1 MVKGIEPPSK
11 TELEGLLGSALPLWD
26 GILELARK
34 SHAPLDSVWKPSK
47 TAFGRMC
54 LLQQKKR
61 TLLYLIPENGEV
73 RIAIVLGERAFQL
86 AMASSLPE
94 AIKTLLLEAKP
105 YVEGRGIRFPST
117 SQEDLPMIS
126 ELLRIKTARP

>member
-1 MVKGIEPPSK
+1 VVKGIEAPSK
-11 TELEGLLGSALPLWD
+11 AELEGLLGSAIPLWD

-34 SHAPLDSVWKPSK
+34 SHAPLDPVWKPSK
-47 TAFGRMC
+47 TAFGCMC

-61 TLLYLIPENGEV
+61 TLLYLIPEDGEI

-94 AIKTLLLEAKP
+94 VIKSLLLEAKP
-105 YVEGRGIRFPST
+105 YVEGRGIRFPIT
-117 SQEDLPMIS
+117 SREELPMIA